1 MRSIGRIFRTLMVMA
16 ASLAGTT
23 LGNGVRL
30 LATDDPRMAQRS
42 ISELDE
48 ELVVDGVL
56 GNTLLVFLA
65 SLLAGRRRRTLF
77 AFTSGALLS
86 FFTGN
91 RVEREASKIIERS
104 LSQ

>member
-1 MRSIGRIFRTLMVMA
+1 MRLIGRIFKTLMVMA

-30 LATDDPRMAQRS
+30 LATEDPRMKQRS
-42 ISELDE
+42 LSELDE
-48 ELVVDGVL
+48 DLVVDGVL
-56 GNTLLVFLA
+56 GNTLVVFLA
-65 SLLAGRRRRTLF
+65 SLLAGKRRSLF

-86 FFTGN
+86 FFTGD
-91 RVEREASKIIERS
+91 RVKREASKIVERS

>member
-65 SLLAGRRRRTLF
+65 SLLAGRRRTLF